1 MRKIRMIVV
10 AVTNL
15 YLIDPRRTHRKICR
29 TVNELNP
36 ASDNPST
43 DYDQEPTFFID
54 ISKEDLER
62 VLEEHKVWGNT
73 GGKQGKRA
81 NLERVNLVGADLHG
95 VNLAEANL
103 YQCNLSKANL
113 QGASL
118 AKANL
123 LGAQMGG
130 ANLNKAS
137 LWEADLQ
144 GARLNL
150 ANLQEANLSRANLSN
165 ANLREANLQK
175 ANCTRAVVNEA
186 QMSLSNLQG
195 TIMRRADLQNA
206 TFHHAVLYEANFQEA
221 NLMGVKGL
229 QIKQLRGANMSSA
242 QLPAGIEDSDW
253 LKHVEETSRK
263 ASRVFLIKL
272 MSCLYAWLVMLSVKD
287 LFLISNEA
295 IAPLPMIGTL
305 IPFSSFF
312 WFAPIVIVMI
322 FLYFHIYL
330 QRLWEDVAAFPA
342 VFPDGK
348 PLDKK
353 VYPWL
358 VSGILRANVPYL
370 RDTHLPFFSLQRVVI
385 IVIAW
390 CVVPIT
396 LAAFLFTYLVK
407 HDPVGTSVHLVLLS
421 LSIWMSVAFYK
432 NATATMQGKKRNP
445 FKFKEWRTDGRTPKA
460 VVMAVVTVLFGGILF
475 YGPVP
480 LPTANLSAVN
490 LQGADLRRAN
500 LKGAKLDGANI
511 RSVRLNGARLNGA
524 TLFSAQVENANL
536 TRADLTRTDFR
547 AASMFGVNLTRAKL
561 NVADLRG
568 AQLQGANFNGASLVG
583 ARLDRAVI
591 TDVVG
596 LTYSQL
602 CEASSI
608 LDAELD
614 PELLGQVTNHCV
626 EVLMGTGG

>member
-1 MRKIRMIVV
+1 M
-10 AVTNL
+10 
-15 YLIDPRRTHRKICR
+15 
-29 TVNELNP
+29 NELNP

-54 ISKEDLER
+54 ISKEDLDR
-62 VLEEHKVWGNT
+62 VLEDHKVWGNT
-73 GGKQGKRA
+73 GGKQGRRA

-130 ANLNKAS
+130 ANLQKAS

-150 ANLQEANLSRANLSN
+150 ANLQGANLSRANLSN
-165 ANLREANLQK
+165 ANMREANLQK
-175 ANCTRAVVNEA
+175 ANCTRAVMKEA
-186 QMSLSNLQG
+186 TLSLADLQG
-195 TIMRRADLQNA
+195 TILRRADLQNV

-221 NLMGVKGL
+221 NLLGVKGL

-242 QLPAGIEDSDW
+242 QLPEGIEDSDW

-263 ASRVFLIKL
+263 SSRVFLIKL
-272 MSCLYAWLVMLSVKD
+272 MSCLYAWLVMFSVKD
-287 LFLISNEA
+287 LYLISSEA
-295 IAPLPMIGTL
+295 IASLPVIGTL
-305 IPFSSFF
+305 IPFTSFF
-312 WFAPIVIVMI
+312 WFAPIVIIMI
-322 FLYFHIYL
+322 FLYFHLYL

-370 RDTHLPFFSLQRVVI
+370 RDTHLPFFAMQR
-385 IVIAW
+385 IVTILIAW

-407 HDPVGTSVHLVLLS
+407 HDPIGTALHLMLLS
-421 LSIWMSVAFYK
+421 LSVWMSVAFYK
-432 NATATMQGKKRNP
+432 NATATMQGKKRKP
-445 FKFKEWRTDGRTPKA
+445 FKFKEWRGDGRTPKA
-460 VVMAVVTVLFGGILF
+460 AVMVAVTALSWVILF

-480 LPTANLSAVN
+480 LPTANLASTD
-490 LQGADLRRAN
+490 LQSADLRRAN
-500 LKGAKLDGANI
+500 LQGAKLDGANL
-511 RSVRLNGARLNGA
+511 RSVRLNGAKLNGA
-524 TLFSAQVENANL
+524 TMFSAQLENANF

-547 AASMFGVNLTRAKL
+547 AATMFGATLTRAKL

-568 AQLQGANFNGASLVG
+568 ANLQGANFTGASLIG

-591 TDVVG
+591 TGAVG
-596 LTYSQL
+596 LTYNQL
-602 CEASSI
+602 CQASSI
-608 LDAELD
+608 LDAEID
-614 PELLGQVTNHCV
+614 AELVAQVTNHCV
-626 EVLMGTGG
+626 ELMMSTGN

>member
-1 MRKIRMIVV
+1 
-10 AVTNL
+10 
-15 YLIDPRRTHRKICR
+15 
-29 TVNELNP
+29 VNELNP

-54 ISKEDLER
+54 ISKQDLDR

-73 GGKQGKRA
+73 GGQQGRRA

-130 ANLNKAS
+130 ANLQKAS

-150 ANLQEANLSRANLSN
+150 ANLQEANLSRANLSS

-175 ANCTRAVVNEA
+175 ANCTRADVREA
-186 QMSLSNLQG
+186 ELSLADLQG

-221 NLMGVKGL
+221 NLLGVKGL
-229 QIKQLRGANMSSA
+229 QIKQLRGANMSGS

-263 ASRVFLIKL
+263 SSRVFLIKL
-272 MSCLYAWLVMLSVKD
+272 MSCLYAWLVMFSVQD
-287 LFLISNEA
+287 LYLISSEA
-295 IAPLPMIGTL
+295 IAPLPVIGTMM
-305 IPFSSFF
+305 PFSSFF
-312 WFAPIVIVMI
+312 WFAPIVIMVI
-322 FLYFHIYL
+322 YLYFHLYL

-358 VSGILRANVPYL
+358 ISGILRANMPYL
-370 RDTHLPFFSLQRVVI
+370 RDSHLPFFALQRIVTVLVV
-385 IVIAW
+385 W

-407 HDPVGTSVHLVLLS
+407 HDPIGTGLHLVLLS
-421 LSIWMSVAFYK
+421 LSVWMSVAFYK

-445 FKFKEWRTDGRTPKA
+445 FKLKEWRSDGRTPKA
-460 VVMAVVTVLFGGILF
+460 AVMVAVTMVSWVILF
-475 YGPVP
+475 FGPVP
-480 LPTANLSAVN
+480 LPTANLTTVDLQGSDLRWSN
-490 LQGADLRRAN
+490 LQGAKMDGAN
-500 LKGAKLDGANI
+500 VRSVRFNGAKLNRA
-511 RSVRLNGARLNGA
+511 SMF
-524 TLFSAQVENANL
+524 TAQLENANL
-536 TRADLTRTDFR
+536 TRADLTNADLR
-547 AASMFGVNLTRAKL
+547 ASALLGANLTRAKL
-561 NVADLRG
+561 NLTDLRG
-568 AQLQGANFNGASLVG
+568 AQLQGANFTGASLLG

-591 TDVVG
+591 TDAVG
-596 LTYSQL
+596 LTYGQL

-608 LDAELD
+608 LDAQLD
-614 PELLGQVTNHCV
+614 AALVAQVTNHCV
-626 EVLMGTGG
+626 EVLMGTQ

>member
-1 MRKIRMIVV
+1 MI
-10 AVTNL
+10 ARDVTITL
-15 YLIDPRRTHRKICR
+15 LIDPQR
-29 TVNELNP
+29 TVAKLAKQVNDLNP

-54 ISKEDLER
+54 ISKQELEK
-62 VLEEHKVWGNT
+62 VLEEHKIWGNT
-73 GGKQGKRA
+73 GGQQGRRA

-130 ANLNKAS
+130 ANLQKAS

-144 GARLNL
+144 GARMNL

-165 ANLREANLQK
+165 ANLREADLQK
-175 ANCTRAVVNEA
+175 ANCTRAVLKEA
-186 QMSLSNLQG
+186 QLSLANLQG
-195 TIMRRADLQNA
+195 TIMRRADLQNV

-221 NLMGVKGL
+221 NLLGVKGL

-263 ASRVFLIKL
+263 SSRVFLIKL
-272 MSCLYAWLVMLSVKD
+272 MSCLYAWLVMFSVKD
-287 LFLISNEA
+287 LYLISSEA
-295 IAPLPMIGTL
+295 IAPLPLIGTM

-312 WFAPIVIVMI
+312 WFAPVVLLVI
-322 FLYFHIYL
+322 FLYFHLYL

-358 VSGILRANVPYL
+358 ISGILRANMPYL
-370 RDTHLPFFSLQRVVI
+370 RDAHLPFFGLQRVVT
-385 IVIAW
+385 VLVVW

-407 HDPVGTSVHLVLLS
+407 HDALVTAMHLVLLS
-421 LSIWMSVAFYK
+421 LSVWMSVAFYK
-432 NATATMQGKKRNP
+432 NATATMQGRKRNP
-445 FKFKEWRTDGRTPKA
+445 FRLKEWRTDGRTPKA
-460 VVMAVVTVLFGGILF
+460 AVMVLVTVVSWGLLFF
-475 YGPVP
+475 GPVP
-480 LPTANLSAVN
+480 LPTANLSTEN
-490 LQGADLRRAN
+490 LQGSDLRRVN
-500 LKGAKLDGANI
+500 LHGAKLDGANI
-511 RSVRLNGARLNGA
+511 RSVRLSGARLSRA
-524 TLFSAQVENANL
+524 TLFSAQLDNANL
-536 TRADLTRTDFR
+536 NRADLTNADLR
-547 AASMFGVNLTRAKL
+547 AATLIGANLANARL
-561 NVADLRG
+561 NLADLRG
-568 AQLQGANFNGASLVG
+568 AQLEGANFTGASLMG
-583 ARLDRAVI
+583 ARLDRAVL
-591 TDVVG
+591 TDVSG
-596 LTYSQL
+596 LSYGQI
-602 CEASSI
+602 CEAHSI
-608 LDAELD
+608 LDAEID
-614 PELLGQVTNHCV
+614 AELVAQVTNHCV
-626 EVLMGTGG
+626 EVLMGTK